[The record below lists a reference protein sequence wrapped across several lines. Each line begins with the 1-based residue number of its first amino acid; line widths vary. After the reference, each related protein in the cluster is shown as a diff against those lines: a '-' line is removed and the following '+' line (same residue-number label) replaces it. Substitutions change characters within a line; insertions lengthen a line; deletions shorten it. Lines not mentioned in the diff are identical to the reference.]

1 MSEQRL
7 HTHWQ
12 QKVFAKLLG
21 LQYKLVYKKGTEN
34 RVVDALSRKSS
45 HDSEC
50 SAVTACSPKWIQ
62 EVLNGY
68 HQDPHASSILTK
80 LLLDEQAV
88 PNFSIHQ
95 GLLKYKGRVWVGDN
109 FPLQ

>member
-1 MSEQRL
+1 MTEQRL

-45 HDSEC
+45 HDPEC

-80 LLLDEQAV
+80 LLLDEQAG